1 MSIKPLLKDPVLYTT
16 FKHPV
21 TLPCGHTLDVASLI
35 RVNECPLDRK
45 KFTHRLCPTNLT
57 VKNIIESKKQ
67 TQSSTTVKITHYFQ
81 GFKLRFV
88 ENGEISAQFS
98 LQEWTTAER
107 MYSWFYQNL
116 SPENQQSLKTL
127 KIVKGVL
134 EWNSQDQSYVYTVS
148 EGTGKPI
155 RRFLISETWAQNF
168 AGKYFDKLK
177 SKFENNQ

>member
-1 MSIKPLLKDPVLYTT
+1 MSIKVHLKDPISHTI

-45 KFTHRLCPTNLT
+45 KFTHRLCPTNLI
-57 VKNIIESKKQ
+57 VKNIIEEKRKIE
-67 TQSSTTVKITHYFQ
+67 SSTTAKVTHYFQ
-81 GFKLRFV
+81 DFKLRFV
-88 ENGEISAQFS
+88 AKGEISAQFS
-98 LQEWTTAER
+98 LQEWTKAER
-107 MYSWFYQNL
+107 LYSWFYQNL
-116 SPENQQSLKTL
+116 SPEIQESFKAL

-148 EGTGKPI
+148 EDTGEPL
-155 RRFLISETWAQNF
+155 RRFLISEDWAQNF